1 MSSSNEAATPQSTSI
16 SYEQLTQSW
25 PAFEAQILALLETL
39 DLADKALV
47 CDHVALRVNSITS
60 ADALRDAFSHVGKII
75 SDNIINGRTILI
87 IELDTPLTLG
97 QFSIACVELPYPS
110 DKVYPQEG
118 WEHIELVIDSKAT
131 ECDTLSRDL
140 LALCPKLSALLSSSH
155 SQSLSPLLPSER
167 AAEPVQSSSLDLSS
181 QGLASLAGIKIKMS
195 SPKGDK
201 ERLAN
206 PTIAFKRDDVCIK
219 VHPHG
224 IKAVIASEQM

>member
-1 MSSSNEAATPQSTSI
+1 MSSSNEAAAQQSTSI

-39 DLADKALV
+39 GLADKALV
-47 CDHVALRVNSITS
+47 CDHVALRVNSIAS
-60 ADALRDAFSHVGKII
+60 ADALRDAFSCVGKII

-140 LALCPKLSALLSSSH
+140 LALCPKLSALL
-155 SQSLSPLLPSER
+155 PSEQ
-167 AAEPVQSSSLDLSS
+167 AAEPVPSSSLGLNS
-181 QGLASLAGIKIKMS
+181 QGIASLAGIKIKMS

-224 IKAVIASEQM
+224 IKAVIASEQT

>member
-1 MSSSNEAATPQSTSI
+1 MSSSNEAATPQSKII

-39 DLADKALV
+39 GLADKALV
-47 CDHVALRVNSITS
+47 CDHVALRVNSIAS
-60 ADALRDAFSHVGKII
+60 ADALRDAFSRVGKII

-131 ECDTLSRDL
+131 ECDTMSQDL
-140 LALCPKLSALLSSSH
+140 LALCPKLSALLPYE
-155 SQSLSPLLPSER
+155 Q
-167 AAEPVQSSSLDLSS
+167 AAEPVPSSSQDLSS

-224 IKAVIASEQM
+224 IKAVIASEQVFEC

>member
-1 MSSSNEAATPQSTSI
+1 MSSSSEAATPQSTSI

-47 CDHVALRVNSITS
+47 CDHVALRVNSIAS
-60 ADALRDAFSHVGKII
+60 ADALRDAFSCVGKII

-118 WEHIELVIDSKAT
+118 WEHIELVIDSKAKD
-131 ECDTLSRDL
+131 CDTLSRDL
-140 LALCPKLSALLSSSH
+140 LALCPKLSALL
-155 SQSLSPLLPSER
+155 PSEQ
-167 AAEPVQSSSLDLSS
+167 AAEPVPSSSLGLNS
-181 QGLASLAGIKIKMS
+181 QGIASLAEIKIKMS

-224 IKAVIASEQM
+224 IKAVIASEQT

>member
-1 MSSSNEAATPQSTSI
+1 MSSSNEAAAQQSTSI

-47 CDHVALRVNSITS
+47 CDHVALRVNSIAN
-60 ADALRDAFSHVGKII
+60 ADALRDAFSCVGKII

-140 LALCPKLSALLSSSH
+140 LALCPKLSALL
-155 SQSLSPLLPSER
+155 PSEQ
-167 AAEPVQSSSLDLSS
+167 AAEPVQLCSQDLSS

>member
-1 MSSSNEAATPQSTSI
+1 MSSSNEAATPQSTNI

-39 DLADKALV
+39 GLADKALV
-47 CDHVALRVNSITS
+47 CDHVALRVNSIAS
-60 ADALRDAFSHVGKII
+60 ADALRDTFSRVGKII

-87 IELDTPLTLG
+87 IELVTPLTLG

-118 WEHIELVIDSKAT
+118 WEHIELVIDSKAKD
-131 ECDTLSRDL
+131 CDTLSQDL
-140 LALCPKLSALLSSSH
+140 LALCPKLSALL
-155 SQSLSPLLPSER
+155 PSEQ
-167 AAEPVQSSSLDLSS
+167 AAEPVPSSSLGLNS
-181 QGLASLAGIKIKMS
+181 QGIASLAGIKIKMS

-224 IKAVIASEQM
+224 IKAVIASEQT

>member
-39 DLADKALV
+39 GLADKALV

-60 ADALRDAFSHVGKII
+60 TDALRDAFGCVGKII

-118 WEHIELVIDSKAT
+118 WEHIELVIDSKAKD
-131 ECDTLSRDL
+131 CDTLSQDL
-140 LALCPKLSALLSSSH
+140 LSLCPKLSALL
-155 SQSLSPLLPSER
+155 PSEQ
-167 AAEPVQSSSLDLSS
+167 AAEPVLPSSPDLSS

-195 SPKGDK
+195 TPKGDK

-206 PTIAFKRDDVCIK
+206 PTIAFKRDDLCIK

-224 IKAVIASEQM
+224 IKAVIASEQT

>member
-1 MSSSNEAATPQSTSI
+1 MSSSNEAATPQSTNI

-47 CDHVALRVNSITS
+47 CDHVALRVNSIAS
-60 ADALRDAFSHVGKII
+60 ADALRDAFSCVGKII

-131 ECDTLSRDL
+131 ECDTLSQDL
-140 LALCPKLSALLSSSH
+140 LALCPKLSALLPPE
-155 SQSLSPLLPSER
+155 Q
-167 AAEPVQSSSLDLSS
+167 AAEPVLSRSPDLSS

-224 IKAVIASEQM
+224 IKAVIASEQT

>member
-1 MSSSNEAATPQSTSI
+1 MSSSNEAATPQSTNI

-47 CDHVALRVNSITS
+47 CDHVALRVNSIAS
-60 ADALRDAFSHVGKII
+60 ADALRDAFSCVGKII

-131 ECDTLSRDL
+131 ECDTLSQDL
-140 LALCPKLSALLSSSH
+140 LALCPKLSALL
-155 SQSLSPLLPSER
+155 PSEQ
-167 AAEPVQSSSLDLSS
+167 AAEPVLSSSPDLSS

-224 IKAVIASEQM
+224 IKAVIASEQT

>member
-1 MSSSNEAATPQSTSI
+1 MSSSNEAAAPQSTSI
-16 SYEQLTQSW
+16 SYELLTQSW

-39 DLADKALV
+39 GLADKALV
-47 CDHVALRVNSITS
+47 CDHVALRVNSIAS
-60 ADALRDAFSHVGKII
+60 ADALRDTFSRVGKII

-131 ECDTLSRDL
+131 ECDTLSQDL
-140 LALCPKLSALLSSSH
+140 LALCPKLSALLPPE
-155 SQSLSPLLPSER
+155 Q
-167 AAEPVQSSSLDLSS
+167 AAEPVLSRSPDLSS

-224 IKAVIASEQM
+224 IKAVIASEQVFEC

>member
-1 MSSSNEAATPQSTSI
+1 MSSSNEAATPQSTNI

-47 CDHVALRVNSITS
+47 CDHVALRVNSIAS
-60 ADALRDAFSHVGKII
+60 ADALRDAFSCVGKSI

-131 ECDTLSRDL
+131 ECDTLSQDL
-140 LALCPKLSALLSSSH
+140 LALCPKLSALL
-155 SQSLSPLLPSER
+155 PSEQ
-167 AAEPVQSSSLDLSS
+167 AAEPVLSSSPDLSS

-224 IKAVIASEQM
+224 IKAVIASEQT

>member
-1 MSSSNEAATPQSTSI
+1 MSSSNEAAAPQSTSI

-47 CDHVALRVNSITS
+47 CNHVALRVNSIAS
-60 ADALRDAFSHVGKII
+60 ADALRDTFSRVGKII

-118 WEHIELVIDSKAT
+118 WEHIELVIDSKAKD
-131 ECDTLSRDL
+131 CDTLSQDL
-140 LALCPKLSALLSSSH
+140 LALCPKLSALL
-155 SQSLSPLLPSER
+155 PSEQ
-167 AAEPVQSSSLDLSS
+167 AAEPVPSSSLGLNS
-181 QGLASLAGIKIKMS
+181 QGIASLAGIKIKMS

-224 IKAVIASEQM
+224 IKAVIASEQT

>member
-1 MSSSNEAATPQSTSI
+1 MSSSNEAATQQSTSI

-47 CDHVALRVNSITS
+47 CDHVALRVNSIAS
-60 ADALRDAFSHVGKII
+60 ADALRDTFSRVGKII

-118 WEHIELVIDSKAT
+118 WEHIELVIDSKAKD
-131 ECDTLSRDL
+131 CDTLSQDL
-140 LALCPKLSALLSSSH
+140 LALCPKLSALL
-155 SQSLSPLLPSER
+155 PSEQ
-167 AAEPVQSSSLDLSS
+167 AAEPVQSSSLGLNS
-181 QGLASLAGIKIKMS
+181 QGIASLAGIKIKMS

>member
-1 MSSSNEAATPQSTSI
+1 MSSSNEAATPQSTII

-25 PAFEAQILALLETL
+25 PAFEAHILALLETL

-47 CDHVALRVNSITS
+47 CDHVALRVNSIAS
-60 ADALRDAFSHVGKII
+60 ADALRYAFSRVGKII

-131 ECDTLSRDL
+131 ECDTLSQDL
-140 LALCPKLSALLSSSH
+140 LALCPKLST
-155 SQSLSPLLPSER
+155 LLPSEHT
-167 AAEPVQSSSLDLSS
+167 AEPVQSSSQSLSS
-181 QGLASLAGIKIKMS
+181 QGLNSQSLASLAGIKIKMS

-224 IKAVIASEQM
+224 IKAVIASEQT

>member
-1 MSSSNEAATPQSTSI
+1 MSSSNEAATPQSTNI

-47 CDHVALRVNSITS
+47 CDHVALRVNSIAS
-60 ADALRDAFSHVGKII
+60 ADALRYAFSCVGKII

-118 WEHIELVIDSKAT
+118 WEHIELVIDSKAK
-131 ECDTLSRDL
+131 ECDTLSQDL
-140 LALCPKLSALLSSSH
+140 LALCPKLSALL
-155 SQSLSPLLPSER
+155 PLDHT
-167 AAEPVQSSSLDLSS
+167 AEPVQSSSQGLSS
-181 QGLASLAGIKIKMS
+181 QGLISQSLASLAGIKIKMS

-224 IKAVIASEQM
+224 IKAVIASEQT

>member
-1 MSSSNEAATPQSTSI
+1 MSSSNEAAAQQSTSI

-47 CDHVALRVNSITS
+47 CDHVALRVNSIAS
-60 ADALRDAFSHVGKII
+60 ADALRDAFSCVGKII

-140 LALCPKLSALLSSSH
+140 LARCPKLSALL
-155 SQSLSPLLPSER
+155 PSEQ
-167 AAEPVQSSSLDLSS
+167 AAEPVPSSSLGLNS
-181 QGLASLAGIKIKMS
+181 QGIASLAGIKIKMS

-224 IKAVIASEQM
+224 IKAVIASEQVFEC

>member
-1 MSSSNEAATPQSTSI
+1 MSSSNEAATQQSTSI

-47 CDHVALRVNSITS
+47 CDHVALRVNSIAS
-60 ADALRDAFSHVGKII
+60 ADALRDAFSCVGKII

-131 ECDTLSRDL
+131 ECDTLSQDL
-140 LALCPKLSALLSSSH
+140 LALCPKLSALL
-155 SQSLSPLLPSER
+155 PSEQ
-167 AAEPVQSSSLDLSS
+167 AAEPFPSSSLGLNS
-181 QGLASLAGIKIKMS
+181 QGIASLAGIKIKMS

-224 IKAVIASEQM
+224 IKAVIASEQT

>member
-39 DLADKALV
+39 GLADKALV
-47 CDHVALRVNSITS
+47 CDHVALRVNSIAS
-60 ADALRDAFSHVGKII
+60 ADALKDAFSRIGKII

-118 WEHIELVIDSKAT
+118 WEHIELVIDSKAKD
-131 ECDTLSRDL
+131 CDTLSQDL
-140 LALCPKLSALLSSSH
+140 LALCPKLSALL
-155 SQSLSPLLPSER
+155 PSEQ
-167 AAEPVQSSSLDLSS
+167 AAEPVLSRSPDLSS

-206 PTIAFKRDDVCIK
+206 PTIAFKRDGVCIK

>member
-1 MSSSNEAATPQSTSI
+1 MSSSSEAATPQSTNI

-39 DLADKALV
+39 GLADKALV
-47 CDHVALRVNSITS
+47 CDHVALRVNSIAS
-60 ADALRDAFSHVGKII
+60 ADALRDTFSRVGKII

-118 WEHIELVIDSKAT
+118 WEHIELVIDSKAKD
-131 ECDTLSRDL
+131 CDTLSQDL
-140 LALCPKLSALLSSSH
+140 LALCPKLSALL
-155 SQSLSPLLPSER
+155 PSEQ
-167 AAEPVQSSSLDLSS
+167 AAEPVPSSSLGLNS
-181 QGLASLAGIKIKMS
+181 QGIASLAGIKIKMS

-224 IKAVIASEQM
+224 IKAVIASEQT

>member
-47 CDHVALRVNSITS
+47 CDHVALRVNSIAS
-60 ADALRDAFSHVGKII
+60 ADALRYAFSCVGKII

-131 ECDTLSRDL
+131 ECDTLSQDL
-140 LALCPKLSALLSSSH
+140 LALCPKLSALL
-155 SQSLSPLLPSER
+155 PSEHT
-167 AAEPVQSSSLDLSS
+167 AEPVQSISQGLSS
-181 QGLASLAGIKIKMS
+181 QGLNSQGIASLAGIKIKMS

-224 IKAVIASEQM
+224 IKAVIASEQT

>member
-47 CDHVALRVNSITS
+47 CDHVALRVNSNDS
-60 ADALRDAFSHVGKII
+60 ADALRYAFSCVGKII

-97 QFSIACVELPYPS
+97 QFSIACIELPYPS

-131 ECDTLSRDL
+131 ECDTLSQDL
-140 LALCPKLSALLSSSH
+140 LALCPKLSALL
-155 SQSLSPLLPSER
+155 PSEHT
-167 AAEPVQSSSLDLSS
+167 AEPVQSSSQGLNS
-181 QGLASLAGIKIKMS
+181 QSLASLAGIKIKMS

-224 IKAVIASEQM
+224 IKAVIASEQT

>member
-1 MSSSNEAATPQSTSI
+1 MSSSNEAATPQSTII

-47 CDHVALRVNSITS
+47 CDHVALRVNSIAS
-60 ADALRDAFSHVGKII
+60 ADALRDAFSCVGKII

-131 ECDTLSRDL
+131 ECDTLSQDL
-140 LALCPKLSALLSSSH
+140 LALCPKLSALL
-155 SQSLSPLLPSER
+155 PSEQ
-167 AAEPVQSSSLDLSS
+167 AAEPVPSSSLGLNS
-181 QGLASLAGIKIKMS
+181 QGIASLAGIKIKMS

-224 IKAVIASEQM
+224 IKAVIASEQT

>member
-25 PAFEAQILALLETL
+25 PAFEAQILALLETIG
-39 DLADKALV
+39 LADKALV
-47 CDHVALRVNSITS
+47 CDHVALRVNSIAS

-131 ECDTLSRDL
+131 ECDTLSQDL
-140 LALCPKLSALLSSSH
+140 LALCPKLSALL
-155 SQSLSPLLPSER
+155 PSEQ
-167 AAEPVQSSSLDLSS
+167 AAEPVLPSSPDLSS
-181 QGLASLAGIKIKMS
+181 QGIASLAGIKIKMS

-224 IKAVIASEQM
+224 IKAVIASEQT

>member
-1 MSSSNEAATPQSTSI
+1 MSSSNEAATQQSTSI

-47 CDHVALRVNSITS
+47 CDHVALRVNSIAS
-60 ADALRDAFSHVGKII
+60 ADALRDAFSCVGKII

-131 ECDTLSRDL
+131 ECDTLSQDL
-140 LALCPKLSALLSSSH
+140 LALCPKLSALLPPE
-155 SQSLSPLLPSER
+155 Q
-167 AAEPVQSSSLDLSS
+167 AAEPVLSRSPDLSS

>member
-1 MSSSNEAATPQSTSI
+1 MSSSNEAAAQQSTSI

-47 CDHVALRVNSITS
+47 CDHVALRVNSIAS
-60 ADALRDAFSHVGKII
+60 ADALRDTFSRVGKII

-118 WEHIELVIDSKAT
+118 WEHIELVIDSKAKD
-131 ECDTLSRDL
+131 CDTLSQDL
-140 LALCPKLSALLSSSH
+140 LARCPKLSALL
-155 SQSLSPLLPSER
+155 PSEQ
-167 AAEPVQSSSLDLSS
+167 AAEPVPSSSLGLNS
-181 QGLASLAGIKIKMS
+181 QGIASLAGIKIKMS

-224 IKAVIASEQM
+224 IKAVIASEQVFEC

>member
-1 MSSSNEAATPQSTSI
+1 MSSSNEAAAPQSINI

-39 DLADKALV
+39 GLADKALV
-47 CDHVALRVNSITS
+47 CDHVALRVNSIAS
-60 ADALRDAFSHVGKII
+60 ADALRDAFSCVGKII

-131 ECDTLSRDL
+131 ECDTLSQDL
-140 LALCPKLSALLSSSH
+140 LALCPKLSALL
-155 SQSLSPLLPSER
+155 PSEQ
-167 AAEPVQSSSLDLSS
+167 AAEPVPSSSLGLNS
-181 QGLASLAGIKIKMS
+181 QGIASLAGIKIKMS

-224 IKAVIASEQM
+224 IKAVIASEQT

>member
-1 MSSSNEAATPQSTSI
+1 MSSSNEAAAPQSINI

-47 CDHVALRVNSITS
+47 CDHVALRVNSIAS
-60 ADALRDAFSHVGKII
+60 ADALRDAFSCVGKII
-75 SDNIINGRTILI
+75 SNNIINGRTILI

-118 WEHIELVIDSKAT
+118 WEHIELVIDSKAKD
-131 ECDTLSRDL
+131 CDTLSQDL
-140 LALCPKLSALLSSSH
+140 LALCPKLSAL
-155 SQSLSPLLPSER
+155 QPSEQ
-167 AAEPVQSSSLDLSS
+167 AAEPVQSSSLGLNS
-181 QGLASLAGIKIKMS
+181 QGIASLAGIKIKMS

>member
-1 MSSSNEAATPQSTSI
+1 MSSSSEAATPQSTSI

-47 CDHVALRVNSITS
+47 CDHVALRVNSIAS
-60 ADALRDAFSHVGKII
+60 ADALRDAFSCVGKII

-110 DKVYPQEG
+110 DKIYPQEG

-131 ECDTLSRDL
+131 ECDTLSQDL
-140 LALCPKLSALLSSSH
+140 LALCPKLSALL
-155 SQSLSPLLPSER
+155 PSEQ
-167 AAEPVQSSSLDLSS
+167 AAEPVQLCSQDLSS

>member
-1 MSSSNEAATPQSTSI
+1 MSSSNEAATPQSTII

-47 CDHVALRVNSITS
+47 CDHVALRVNSIAS
-60 ADALRDAFSHVGKII
+60 ADALRDAFSCVGKII

-118 WEHIELVIDSKAT
+118 WEHIELVIDSKAKD
-131 ECDTLSRDL
+131 CDTLSQDL
-140 LALCPKLSALLSSSH
+140 LALCPKLSAL
-155 SQSLSPLLPSER
+155 QPSEQ
-167 AAEPVQSSSLDLSS
+167 AAEPVQSSSLGLNS
-181 QGLASLAGIKIKMS
+181 QGIASLAGIKIKMS

>member
-1 MSSSNEAATPQSTSI
+1 MSSSNEAATPQSTNI

-47 CDHVALRVNSITS
+47 CDHVALRVNSIAS
-60 ADALRDAFSHVGKII
+60 ADALRDAFSCVGKII

-131 ECDTLSRDL
+131 ECDTLNQDL
-140 LALCPKLSALLSSSH
+140 LALCPNLSALL
-155 SQSLSPLLPSER
+155 PSEQ
-167 AAEPVQSSSLDLSS
+167 AAEPVLSSSPDLSS

-224 IKAVIASEQM
+224 IKAVIASEQT